1 MHFLSYRNNISQKHK
16 INLKLQSCIV
26 QIVFINFIENI
37 VYGFFRCMSNSWPL
51 KIKKNKNNYTCIKT
65 KTDQA

>member
-1 MHFLSYRNNISQKHK
+1 MHFLSYRNNISPKHK

-37 VYGFFRCMSNSWPL
+37 VYGFLRYMSNSWPL
-51 KIKKNKNNYTCIKT
+51 KIKKE
-65 KTDQA
+65 

>member
-37 VYGFFRCMSNSWPL
+37 VYGFLRCMSNSWPL

>member
-1 MHFLSYRNNISQKHK
+1 MYAFLSYRNNISPKHK

-37 VYGFFRCMSNSWPL
+37 VYGFLRCMSNSWPL
-51 KIKKNKNNYTCIKT
+51 KIKKEYK
-65 KTDQA
+65 